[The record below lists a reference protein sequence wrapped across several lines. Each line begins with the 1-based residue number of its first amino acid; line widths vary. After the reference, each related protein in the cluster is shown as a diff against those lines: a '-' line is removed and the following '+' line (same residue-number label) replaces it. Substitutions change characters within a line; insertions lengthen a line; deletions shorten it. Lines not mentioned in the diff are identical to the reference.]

1 MSVAALDIDRIL
13 AIECADAYGS
23 GHMSLTSQSNQSRK
37 SPQPVLNIAMVG
49 HAFMGRAHGNAYRQV
64 NHFFDLPVQ
73 VVPKVIVG
81 RDQKRATAAAQKLGF
96 ASATTDLDAVL
107 QDPSIDVID
116 VATPNDSHY
125 SISMDALRA
134 KKHVLCEKPLAML
147 LSQAKTMA
155 QLAKKQKVR
164 VGLWHNYRRAPA
176 TTLAAK
182 MIARGDIGDVL
193 QVRAVYLQDWL
204 SDPKSPASW
213 RTSKKTAGSGAH
225 GDLNAHLID
234 LTRALTGLE
243 FDSVCGMDKTFY
255 KQRPAGRGKTA
266 RVDVDDAFCMMA
278 RFKGGA
284 IGTFESTRVAPGR
297 KNYNCIEVSG
307 SVGTIRWNLERMN
320 ELEVFSQ
327 KGARDGQG
335 FRTIMCMDDVHPY
348 APNWWPDGH
357 IVGYEH
363 TFVHHV
369 KDFVEALVGKKPFAP
384 NFDDGVAVQAV
395 LEAALESAKTSAWV
409 KVPR

>member
-1 MSVAALDIDRIL
+1 
-13 AIECADAYGS
+13 
-23 GHMSLTSQSNQSRK
+23 MSLSSQSNRARRE
-37 SPQPVLNIAMVG
+37 PLPALNVAMVG
-49 HAFMGRAHGNAYRQV
+49 HAFMGRAHGNAYRQA
-64 NHFFDLPVQ
+64 NRFFDLPMR
-73 VVPKVIVG
+73 VVPAVVVG
-81 RDQKRATAAAQKLGF
+81 RDLRRAAAAAEKLGF
-96 ASATTDLDAVL
+96 ARATTDLDEVL
-107 QDPSIDVID
+107 ADPDVHVVD

-125 SISMDALRA
+125 ELSMRALRA
-134 KKHVLCEKPLAML
+134 NKHVLCEKPLAMTL
-147 LSQAKTMA
+147 AEAKEMA
-155 QLAKKQKVR
+155 KLAKQQKVR

-182 MIARGDIGDVL
+182 MIARGDIGEVR

-204 SDPKSPASW
+204 VDPKAGWSW
-213 RTSKKTAGSGAH
+213 RNSKRLAGSGAH

-243 FDSVCGMDKTFY
+243 FDSVCGMQQTFTR
-255 KQRPAGRGKTA
+255 QRPAGGGKTA
-266 RVDVDDAFCMMA
+266 KVDVDDAFCFLA

-284 IGTFESTRVAPGR
+284 IGTFEATRTAPGR
-297 KNYNCIEVSG
+297 KNLNCIEVNG
-307 SVGTIRWNLERMN
+307 ATGTIRWNLERMN
-320 ELEVFSQ
+320 ELEYFSC
-327 KGARDGQG
+327 KDTRDAQG
-335 FRTIMCMDDVHPY
+335 FRTILCMDDVHPY

-369 KDFVEALVGKKPFAP
+369 ADFVLALAGKKPFAP

-395 LEAALESAKTSAWV
+395 LEAALASARDGSWV